1 MARYRVLG
9 LALLVTVL
17 LAVVALAA
25 HGRPLS
31 RGGGGAGKGPPAVFY
46 DYAWTTIVIFFLLL
60 LALGIAGLWILR
72 GERGKP
78 RPYRF
83 TLRALA
89 AYCLLA
95 LLFAYLAKHHLR
107 FRHLPGSG
115 ENGLPGPPSH
125 SRGQT
130 GSSRLATQ
138 GHNTFQWPELFVV
151 LGALVALG
159 LVLYVRRARDVL
171 PARRRDAPQSLADA
185 LDVSLDD
192 LRTDPDLRRA
202 IIAAYARME
211 AALAAA
217 GLPRRPAEAPL
228 EYLER
233 TLLSLDTSA
242 EAVRR
247 LTDLFEWARFSH
259 HEPEPSMRDDAVDAL
274 IAVRDELRASELIP
288 A

>member
-78 RPYRF
+78 RPYWF

-115 ENGLPGPPSH
+115 ENGLPGPGQAWHCHDEVHVQTAQHKDSGQRFDRRQGLCL
-125 SRGQT
+125 SVGLAVGRGRDRAPHGT
-130 GSSRLATQ
+130 G
-138 GHNTFQWPELFVV
+138 
-151 LGALVALG
+151 
-159 LVLYVRRARDVL
+159 
-171 PARRRDAPQSLADA
+171 
-185 LDVSLDD
+185 DD
-192 LRTDPDLRRA
+192 ND
-202 IIAAYARME
+202 
-211 AALAAA
+211 
-217 GLPRRPAEAPL
+217 GQ
-228 EYLER
+228 
-233 TLLSLDTSA
+233 
-242 EAVRR
+242 
-247 LTDLFEWARFSH
+247 
-259 HEPEPSMRDDAVDAL
+259 
-274 IAVRDELRASELIP
+274 
-288 A
+288 